1 MIQGIVDQSEKFA
14 QRSIGFNHNMDPTQV
29 YGITAGGILLALL
42 SYRISSIM
50 SHWIQD
56 RTFFLMLK
64 YLVYPFLFRRR
75 TFLQPFSRWRFLLL
89 TLYWSATTACNL
101 IGVRSLTEA
110 GTRAG
115 VLSTLHM
122 IPLMFSSRLSF
133 VADLL
138 GLSLHTFHALHG
150 SIGFMAVVQALIHVL
165 IFVLQNAL
173 RLREPLH
180 FYGFLVR

>member
-1 MIQGIVDQSEKFA
+1 MTWLQH
-14 QRSIGFNHNMDPTQV
+14 HNMDPTQI

-42 SYRISSIM
+42 FYRISSIV
-50 SHWIQD
+50 SCWIQD

-75 TFLQPFSRWRFLLL
+75 TFFQPFSRWRLLLL
-89 TLYWSATTACNL
+89 TLYWCATTTCNL

-115 VLSTLHM
+115 VLSTLHI

-138 GLSLHTFHALHG
+138 GLSLHTFHVLHG
-150 SIGFMAVVQALIHVL
+150 SIGFMAIVQALVHVL
-165 IFVLQNAL
+165 IFVLHNVL
-173 RLREPLH
+173 RLRDSIH
-180 FYGFLVR
+180 FYDFLIRWIFSINY